1 MTEINKYHNSK
12 IYKLVSSKTEKY
24 YIGSTIRELCRRKA
38 EHKHAYKKYL
48 ENNNNIYIS
57 SFEILKYDDCKIEL
71 IKLFKC
77 ENKTELEKEEGNLI
91 KQYHDNILNKYV
103 AGRTYNEWYNDNKEK
118 IQNYKK
124 EWHNDNKER
133 LNKKSKE
140 YRNIN
145 KIHLAEV
152 SKKYRETNK
161 EKLNENKKIKLD
173 CLCGANY
180 LITNKARHLK
190 SSKHLDFIMTN

>member
-12 IYKLVSSKTEKY
+12 IYKLVSPQTEKY
-24 YIGSTIRELCRRKA
+24 YIGSTTRELYIRKSQ
-38 EHKHAYKKYL
+38 HKYDYKKYL
-48 ENNNNIYIS
+48 ENNNNKYMS
-57 SFEILKYDDCKIEL
+57 SYEILKYNDFKIEL

-77 ENKTELEKEEGNLI
+77 ENKKELEIEETKLI
-91 KQYHDNILNKYV
+91 KEHHNNILNKNIPNRDNKEY
-103 AGRTYNEWYNDNKEK
+103 YKDNKEK

-140 YRNIN
+140 YHI
-145 KIHLAEV
+145 I
-152 SKKYRETNK
+152 NK
-161 EKLNENKKIKLD
+161 EKLNESRKIKLD
-173 CLCGANY
+173 CLCGGNY

-190 SSKHLDFIMTN
+190 STKHLEFIMN